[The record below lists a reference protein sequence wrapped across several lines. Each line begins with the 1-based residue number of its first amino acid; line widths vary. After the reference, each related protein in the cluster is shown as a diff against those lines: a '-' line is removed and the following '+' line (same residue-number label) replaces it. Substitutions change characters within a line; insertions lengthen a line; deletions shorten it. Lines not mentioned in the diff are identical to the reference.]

1 MATAQTCRN
10 FGWLWLRSVCWG
22 IGITLLVIEFSVGIN
37 YLLAGLREVQPGLFA
52 WWPAFSMMAWQLVD
66 KMTWHAASLDGA
78 ARMMPLSAVP
88 FAFIAAAI
96 TFGRRVN

>member
-1 MATAQTCRN
+1 MTTAQTRRT
-10 FGWLWLRSVCWG
+10 FGWPWLRSGCWV
-22 IGITLLVIEFSVGIN
+22 IGITLLVIELSVGIN

-66 KMTWHAASLDGA
+66 KLTWHAASVDGA

-96 TFGRRVN
+96 TFGRRLN